1 MGTPGQHV
9 PKFRALDGQ
18 QVLRTLHRAG
28 GSAGKALRSR
38 EDGVLHRKRG
48 IAETGS
54 EAGV

>member
-9 PKFRALDGQ
+9 PKFRALEGQ